1 MTVPNYYEKFRCI
14 ADKCRHSCCI
24 GWEIDIDADTME
36 LYSSLEGE
44 LADKIR
50 ENITGETPHFVL
62 RENDRCPFLTAN
74 GLCEIISCYGE
85 DALCDICYLHPRF
98 QNDYETFTETG
109 LGMCCEEASRIILS
123 CEERF
128 SVDTPRDITAS
139 ERQFFAQRQT
149 VFDVLQNREFTIKQ
163 RLDNLAQMYGL
174 SLDFPIKTLCDKYL
188 SLERLDECWTD
199 ILNTVRDKDFD
210 ESIFT
215 NKNYQ
220 IPFEQLSVYFVF
232 RHFACGLKGIPYS
245 SIINFVLMSSYL
257 IGAVWSCGY
266 DITDSARM
274 YSSEIEYSDENT
286 YTLMH

>member
-220 IPFEQLSVYFVF
+220 IPFEQLSVYFAF

-286 YTLMH
+286 YALMH

>member
-85 DALCDICYLHPRF
+85 DALCDIRYLHPRF

-128 SVDTPRDITAS
+128 SVDTPRDITSS

-286 YTLMH
+286 YALMH

>member
-85 DALCDICYLHPRF
+85 DALCDICYLRPRF